1 MKYCLSLSLIPSRV
15 EPFINFINQHDNHI
29 KSRLVIINICTFYKR
44 LNTNFKLDKNF
55 LKFLKIINSK
65 YSYQKYVLNFCDDYG
80 PATKL
85 IGGKEYIEKNKINVD
100 YLIICD
106 DDIFLHSDLFEL
118 LCDEK
123 YRYNGITTGS
133 GFDFNGKDYKV
144 VEGECE
150 MVEGYGGICFET
162 KDFNNDIF
170 EFLNY
175 YKILDFKKDDTISMF
190 LKSCFMGDDCIISQF
205 YPSKKAVRNGRQYI
219 NPMDY
224 GYTSDALQKNTIFD
238 GNMGTY
244 NFFKQNIQVFETFKN
259 KIKLNNKLTNK
270 VNNADSSSSRSLCSS
285 ISNSK

>member
-15 EPFINFINQHDNHI
+15 KPFIDFINQYDNHI
-29 KSRLVIINICTFYKR
+29 KSRLVIINVCTFYKR
-44 LNTNFKLDKNF
+44 LNTHFKLDTNF
-55 LKFLKIINSK
+55 LQFLKIINSK

-85 IGGKEYIEKNKINVD
+85 VGGKEYIEKKNINVE

-123 YRYNGITTGS
+123 YKYNGITTGS
-133 GFDFNGKDYKV
+133 GFDFKGKNYQV
-144 VEGECE
+144 REGECQ
-150 MVEGYGGICFET
+150 MVEGYGGICFDVN
-162 KDFNNDIF
+162 DFDNDIF
-170 EFLNY
+170 EFLKY
-175 YKILDFKKDDTISMF
+175 YKILDFKINDDLINQF

-219 NPMDY
+219 KALDY
-224 GYTSDALQKNTIFD
+224 GYTSDALQKNIIFN

-244 NFFKQNIQVFETFKN
+244 DFFKQNMKVFETFKN
-259 KIKLNNKLTNK
+259 KIKLNNKVK
-270 VNNADSSSSRSLCSS
+270 NADSSSSRSLCSS